1 VSLAGQRFL
10 LWKTRIGEV
19 REPVLCQRATG
30 EPMEQIS
37 KVLQKLLIEERG
49 QNLVEYGL
57 IVAFL
62 SIVVLGIPAAFSGD
76 MQGLYNNISIGLS
89 KLKI

>member
-1 VSLAGQRFL
+1 
-10 LWKTRIGEV
+10 
-19 REPVLCQRATG
+19 
-30 EPMEQIS
+30 MEQIS

-62 SIVVLGIPAAFSGD
+62 SIVVLGILAAFSGD